1 MNKDILEGH
10 WNEIKGK
17 LKEHFGKLTDDEIT
31 QIQGKRDRFIGKL
44 QAKYGYAREKAE
56 DELNKFLRT
65 CKVEETSTTTTTR
78 EKAFSSSGGAN
89 KVGGRGQEDRSSQ
102 GRSSQERS
110 SQDRSSQKSNKPH
123 NDNW

>member
-65 CKVEETSTTTTTR
+65 CKIEETSTSANR
-78 EKAFSSSGGAN
+78 EKAFSSSGGVN
-89 KVGGRGQEDRSSQ
+89 KAGGRGQEDRSSQ

-110 SQDRSSQKSNKPH
+110 SQDRSSQKTNKPH